1 MARYGLGLVLM
12 RHMPRPMNNS
22 WQTSPF
28 IPTTLMMKKYWICLA
43 LLFPAIGANSQS
55 VDRQTAQD
63 EAYGTYF
70 RCMNVYASRY
80 VKSDALV
87 ADIADA
93 AMSACQDRYQ
103 DLLNATASLLGG
115 MTTAQTTLKDVRETA
130 RSFAVRTVLEA
141 RFPLR

>member
-1 MARYGLGLVLM
+1 
-12 RHMPRPMNNS
+12 
-22 WQTSPF
+22 
-28 IPTTLMMKKYWICLA
+28 
-43 LLFPAIGANSQS
+43 
-55 VDRQTAQD
+55 
-63 EAYGTYF
+63 
-70 RCMNVYASRY
+70 

-115 MTTAQTTLKDVRETA
+115 MSTAQTTLKDVRETA

>member
-1 MARYGLGLVLM
+1 
-12 RHMPRPMNNS
+12 
-22 WQTSPF
+22 
-28 IPTTLMMKKYWICLA
+28 MKKILIAA
-43 LLFPAIGANSQS
+43 LPLVQASAVHAQGVNG
-55 VDRQTAQD
+55 DRQAQQVD
-63 EAYGTYF
+63 AYNTYF

-80 VKSDALV
+80 IKSEALV

-103 DLLNATASLLGG
+103 DLVNTTSALLGG
-115 MTTAQTTLKDVRETA
+115 LPAANITLRDTRSTA

>member
-1 MARYGLGLVLM
+1 
-12 RHMPRPMNNS
+12 
-22 WQTSPF
+22 
-28 IPTTLMMKKYWICLA
+28 MKKYLIALA
-43 LLFPAIGANSQS
+43 FLFPAMAAYSQS

-63 EAYGTYF
+63 EAYRTYF

-80 VKSDALV
+80 IKSDALV

-93 AMSACQDRYQ
+93 SMSACQDRYQ
-103 DLLNATASLLGG
+103 DLLNATATLLGS
-115 MTTAQTTLKDVRETA
+115 MTEARTTLKDVRETA